1 MNKVALEKE
10 TGTGV
15 GTESE
20 SGTET
25 GNGAVTET
33 VKETVKETWNGVES
47 VIETGNGVVAE
58 SAIETGTGV
67 VTESVIGT
75 ILLSVKIQECLED
88 TWSTPGV
95 EKGKRRI
102 HGNGKDTEI
111 TKTGTTN

>member
-25 GNGAVTET
+25 GNGAVT

-58 SAIETGTGV
+58 S
-67 VTESVIGT
+67 VIGT
-75 ILLSVKIQECLED
+75 ILLSVKMQECLED

>member
-25 GNGAVTET
+25 GNGAV
-33 VKETVKETWNGVES
+33 TVKETWNGVES

-75 ILLSVKIQECLED
+75 ILLSVKMQECLED

>member
-25 GNGAVTET
+25 GNGAVT

-75 ILLSVKIQECLED
+75 ILLSVKMQECLED

>member
-25 GNGAVTET
+25 GNGA
-33 VKETVKETWNGVES
+33 ETVKETWNGVES

-75 ILLSVKIQECLED
+75 ILLFVKMQECLED

-111 TKTGTTN
+111 TETGTTN

>member
-33 VKETVKETWNGVES
+33 VKETWNGVES

-67 VTESVIGT
+67 GTESVIGT
-75 ILLSVKIQECLED
+75 ILLFVKMQECLED
-88 TWSTPGV
+88 TGSIPGV
-95 EKGKRRI
+95 EKGKRCI

-111 TKTGTTN
+111 TETGTTN